1 LAPKKEFRKQNCFLS
16 RDRGTTGKGFMKK
29 GLMQGFGRWWFTV
42 AIVVGFAIHAQAGG
56 TFTETDF
63 ALPVLPSSTNIFIV
77 SGARGTI
84 LRLVPAD
91 ELMKKGSGTL
101 SLIGANTYSGG
112 TIIRRGTVIA
122 RIDKAL
128 GSGNVDLAASGVNL
142 TLQGGTTNNYISDNA
157 TLNLVTGARVNL
169 NFNGTDLVGGLILGG
184 IAQTAAGTYG
194 GANSH
199 ANFKF
204 DNFFSGAGTLTLV
217 PEPSTWAMTI
227 VGAGLLASIH
237 RFRRKR
243 I

>member
-1 LAPKKEFRKQNCFLS
+1 
-16 RDRGTTGKGFMKK
+16 MKK
-29 GLMQGFGRWWFTV
+29 GLMQGFGMWWFTV

-56 TFTETDF
+56 VLMETDF
-63 ALPVLPSSTNIFIV
+63 ALPVLPSSTNIFTV

-84 LRLVPAD
+84 LRLIPAD

-101 SLIGANTYSGG
+101 SLIGANTYAGG

-142 TLQGGTTNNYISDNA
+142 TLQGGITNNYISDNA
-157 TLNLVTGARVNL
+157 TLNLVTGSHVNL
-169 NFNGTDLVGGLILGG
+169 NFNGTDVVGGLVLGG
-184 IAQTAAGTYG
+184 VAQTMAGTYG
-194 GANSH
+194 GSNSR
-199 ANFKF
+199 ADFKF
-204 DNFFSGAGTLTLV
+204 DNFFRGAGTLTLV
-217 PEPSTWAMTI
+217 PEPSTWVMTI